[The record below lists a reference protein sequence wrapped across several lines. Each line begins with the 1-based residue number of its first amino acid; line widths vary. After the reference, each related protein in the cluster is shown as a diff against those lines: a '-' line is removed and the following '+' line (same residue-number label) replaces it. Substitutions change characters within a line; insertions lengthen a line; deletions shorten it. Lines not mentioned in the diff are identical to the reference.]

1 MEKESPLHQFT
12 IEPLLSFKLG
22 GVDLSFNN
30 SALFMVVAAV
40 LISILMVSA
49 AVKSRLIPGRWQAV
63 AEMLHGFVYDMVR
76 DNAGPQAGKW
86 FPFVFALFSFIL
98 AGNLIGMIPFTFTFT
113 SHIIVTFA
121 LAMTVFFAVTIYG
134 FVKHGFHFFGA
145 FFPPGA
151 PVLLAPLIIPIEV
164 LSYLSRPVS
173 LSIRLFANMMA
184 GHTMLKVF
192 GGFAVLLGIWGV
204 APLAMIFALTGFEIL
219 VAVLQAYVFSVL
231 TCIYIRNAIE
241 LH

>member
-1 MEKESPLHQFT
+1 MEHKSPLHQFT

-22 GVDLSFNN
+22 GIDLSFSN

-40 LISILMVSA
+40 VVSSLMVA
-49 AVKSRLIPGRWQAV
+49 AARQSQLIPGRVQAI
-63 AEMLHGFVYDMVR
+63 AEMLHGFVFDMVK
-76 DNAGPQAGKW
+76 DNAGPKAMVW
-86 FPFVFALFSFIL
+86 FPLVFTLFSFIL
-98 AGNLIGMIPFTFTFT
+98 AGNMIGMIPFTFTFT

-121 LAMTVFFAVTIYG
+121 LAMTVFVAVTILG
-134 FVKHGFHFFGA
+134 FVKHGFHFFAA

-151 PVLLAPLIIPIEV
+151 PVLLAPLIIPIEI

-192 GGFAVLLGIWGV
+192 GGFAVMLGIFGI
-204 APLAMIFALTGFEIL
+204 APLAIIIALTGFEVL
-219 VAVLQAYVFSVL
+219 VAFLQAYVFSVL
-231 TCIYIRNAIE
+231 TCIYLRNAI
-241 LH
+241 